1 MYYKMF
7 FLNSFSFCV
16 FLVRMCYS
24 FPMPKKIDHEE
35 RKETILRTALEVF
48 AKEGYHNSNLSL
60 IAEASGISRPT
71 VYQYFHNKDEI
82 YYYAVKLITGRLFA
96 KYSAIAWGPSGGDE
110 IERMKS
116 ILSDIIDTAAENELA
131 LMNLMSVM
139 ISAKRD
145 GVDFADVIHHRTAK
159 FSILFK
165 RLLRQGIDN
174 GHIHRVDIN
183 ATAFDI
189 FNISE
194 LACFRIAFF
203 KTFDISEA
211 MSMITDYLETLR
223 I

>member
-1 MYYKMF
+1 MK
-7 FLNSFSFCV
+7 N
-16 FLVRMCYS
+16 
-24 FPMPKKIDHEE
+24 I
-35 RKETILRTALEVF
+35 
-48 AKEGYHNSNLSL
+48 
-60 IAEASGISRPT
+60 
-71 VYQYFHNKDEI
+71 
-82 YYYAVKLITGRLFA
+82 ITN
-96 KYSAIAWGPSGGDE
+96 
-110 IERMKS
+110 
-116 ILSDIIDTAAENELA
+116 IIDTAAENELA

-183 ATAFDI
+183 ATAEAI
-189 FNISE
+189 FNLSE

-203 KTFDISEA
+203 KTFDKSEA
-211 MSMITDYLETLR
+211 MSMITDYLEALR